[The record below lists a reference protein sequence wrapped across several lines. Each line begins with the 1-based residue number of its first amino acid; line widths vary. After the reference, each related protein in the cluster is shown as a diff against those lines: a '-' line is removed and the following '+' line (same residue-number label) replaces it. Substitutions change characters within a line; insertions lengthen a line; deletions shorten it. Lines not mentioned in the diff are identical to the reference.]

1 MFGLTDK
8 VLAMVFGG
16 LSALLLAACAV
27 LYIEANGFFWIDGLK
42 DKLEDCERDKKELRS
57 ERDSLIAA
65 AKEAERLNKEQVQR
79 IVSEQEKINGDIET
93 RYRADRERMQR
104 ELADRLRR
112 QTHNGNTQGTGTG
125 SNGKAPGGSDEA
137 APVCIPPSQYV
148 QGAETELQLD
158 TLIDWVE
165 QLLQV
170 KR

>member
-1 MFGLTDK
+1 MPAFALTALKHWKLIGL
-8 VLAMVFGG
+8 G
-16 LSALLLAACAV
+16 LLLMALAV
-27 LYIEANGFFWIDGLK
+27 QQVRINSRDNKIERQQIDI
-42 DKLEDCERDKKELRS
+42 RELRG

-79 IVSEQEKINGDIET
+79 IVTDQEKINGDIEA

-104 ELADRLRR
+104 ELAERLRR
-112 QTHNGNTQGTGTG
+112 QTDNGHPQGPGAG
-125 SNGKAPGGSDEA
+125 PNGKAPGGSDAE

-158 TLIDWVE
+158 TLIDWIE
-165 QLLQV
+165 QQLQV